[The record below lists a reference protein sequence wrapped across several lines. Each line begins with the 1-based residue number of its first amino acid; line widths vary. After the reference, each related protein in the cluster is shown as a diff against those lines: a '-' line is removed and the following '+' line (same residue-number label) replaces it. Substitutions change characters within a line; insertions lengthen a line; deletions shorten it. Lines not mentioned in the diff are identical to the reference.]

1 MEEPYYVL
9 KYLKEVV
16 AKQKILDKFSEE
28 ERVLLKQM
36 AEEFEKKI
44 EQYKFWKEVKQ
55 DD

>member
-28 ERVLLKQM
+28 EI

>member
-44 EQYKFWKEVKQ
+44 EQYKFWKAVQ
-55 DD
+55 TR